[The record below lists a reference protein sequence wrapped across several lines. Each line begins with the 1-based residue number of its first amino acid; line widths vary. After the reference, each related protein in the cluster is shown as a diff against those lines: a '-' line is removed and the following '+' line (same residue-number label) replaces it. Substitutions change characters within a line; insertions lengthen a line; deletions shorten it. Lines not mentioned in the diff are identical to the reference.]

1 MSRIRLLR
9 TTSFRLATIYLA
21 LFTASALALGV
32 FVYVSIR
39 HEILA
44 DFDERIVE
52 ETDALQS
59 AFAEGGR
66 ERLAQIIEARGE
78 SGGGFSYGLEGPDGK
93 PLAGDLRAPEGGAGG

>member
-21 LFTASALALGV
+21 LFTASALVLGA
-32 FVYVSIR
+32 FIYVSIR

-52 ETDALQS
+52 ESSALRA

-66 ERLAQIIEARGE
+66 ERLAQILESARIDRRRVRLWTCG
-78 SGGGFSYGLEGPDGK
+78 S
-93 PLAGDLRAPEGGAGG
+93 RR